1 MTNKQKMRKRRRAL
15 LCVFAAFA
23 FSFNPLG
30 KIAYATPKQDTSVVN
45 YVKTQEETSNSI
57 QNQPI
62 SSYWYPEDLLKWSAN
77 NDKDAKFNK
86 STVPLAKRVEKDK
99 LDTINDTQN
108 KDVKV
113 VAISIMNANTSG
125 NPSQG
130 SNKFSANT
138 FSYWQYIDKLVYW
151 GGSAGEGLIVPP
163 SPDVTDS
170 AHRNGVPVL
179 GTVFFPMTAHGGKME
194 WLNKFLEKDANG
206 NFPIVDKLIEVAE
219 NYGFDGWFINQETEG
234 TEQEPLTPEHAKLM
248 Q

>member
-99 LDTINDTQN
+99 LDNINDTQN

-151 GGSAGEGLIVPP
+151 GGSAGEGLIVLL
-163 SPDVTDS
+163 VQMLLTQ
-170 AHRNGVPVL
+170 HTEMG
-179 GTVFFPMTAHGGKME
+179 
-194 WLNKFLEKDANG
+194 FL
-206 NFPIVDKLIEVAE
+206 F
-219 NYGFDGWFINQETEG
+219 
-234 TEQEPLTPEHAKLM
+234 
-248 Q
+248 

>member
-15 LCVFAAFA
+15 LCVFTAFA

-30 KIAYATPKQDTSVVN
+30 KIAYATPKQNTSIVN
-45 YVKTQEETSNSI
+45 QVQTQEETSNSI

-77 NDKDAKFNK
+77 NDKDAQFNK

-138 FSYWQYIDKLVYW
+138 FSYWQ
-151 GGSAGEGLIVPP
+151 
-163 SPDVTDS
+163 
-170 AHRNGVPVL
+170 
-179 GTVFFPMTAHGGKME
+179 
-194 WLNKFLEKDANG
+194 
-206 NFPIVDKLIEVAE
+206 
-219 NYGFDGWFINQETEG
+219 
-234 TEQEPLTPEHAKLM
+234 
-248 Q
+248 